1 MAVSLSAA
9 PPVLQDLLFLRPSA
23 GRLSPL
29 PLLRYCPLHSRRR
42 FRRLPSRVVLR
53 SAYDEEVAVTEVS
66 PELDRYV
73 GNGNGGA
80 RFGYKEVV
88 NGSTNGSVELIL
100 NGNVSTN
107 GDLVKYGGENATIAE
122 DVDKVSEEAKRKK
135 RVEDIGK
142 EDAWFKKDG
151 EQPPVIA
158 EYLQKVDPKSDG
170 AKRDW
175 VAIYDECASVL
186 YQVLTM
192 EYVPGV
198 KINRIQQLDQL
209 GVDRKR
215 RKKKRRRRKPRAVL
229 ARASS
234 PPSPVRRHRL
244 CTVARRAPSP
254 ARHRCPRVARALS
267 PGERPRPRA
276 IAAHGSP
283 VRCRRASAL
292 ASFFSRA
299 RRRNVSSSGEKDRG
313 DVLQAMIQMG
323 VLLPTGDMTAVR
335 RTAQFFLN
343 SFEERLAAQRK
354 AREMASAELGFK
366 KQLTKEER
374 LEKKKQRLAAIGEAH
389 GLSVCGACN
398 LGL

>member
-151 EQPPVIA
+151 EQPPV
-158 EYLQKVDPKSDG
+158 
-170 AKRDW
+170 
-175 VAIYDECASVL
+175 
-186 YQVLTM
+186 
-192 EYVPGV
+192 
-198 KINRIQQLDQL
+198 
-209 GVDRKR
+209 
-215 RKKKRRRRKPRAVL
+215 
-229 ARASS
+229 
-234 PPSPVRRHRL
+234 RH
-244 CTVARRAPSP
+244 S
-254 ARHRCPRVARALS
+254 CP
-267 PGERPRPRA
+267 A
-276 IAAHGSP
+276 IAP
-283 VRCRRASAL
+283 V
-292 ASFFSRA
+292 
-299 RRRNVSSSGEKDRG
+299 
-313 DVLQAMIQMG
+313 
-323 VLLPTGDMTAVR
+323 P
-335 RTAQFFLN
+335 
-343 SFEERLAAQRK
+343 
-354 AREMASAELGFK
+354 
-366 KQLTKEER
+366 
-374 LEKKKQRLAAIGEAH
+374 
-389 GLSVCGACN
+389 LSVS
-398 LGL
+398 LIIL